1 MEIRNLSKYGTAE
14 KILLA
19 EELWDSVSKNE
30 LEISDAIKNE
40 LDIRLENLQNGKSE
54 LYTWEEIKLS
64 LKAIR

>member
-30 LEISDAIKNE
+30 LEISNAIKNE

-54 LYTWEEIKLS
+54 LYTWEEIKLR

>member
-54 LYTWEEIKLS
+54 LYTWEEIKLR